1 MFQFIAISIFCMT
14 VLSFNELYAQTTLRI
29 AAIAHGGNF
38 RYSSYFMKEEFERLN
53 PNVDVQFIFLEDS
66 KFKKNLNGML
76 KGNNNVDIAIW
87 HTGERLNNFI
97 DHDLVLPITDIWK
110 TGKLDHQ
117 FIKPIKNKV
126 MVGNQIYAIPI
137 TYYHWGI
144 YYKKSLFKRLAI
156 TSPKNWFEFNKVIVK
171 FKENGITPFYIG
183 IKDPWPVGIWF
194 EYLNIRLN
202 GLDFHNEFVA
212 GKISAESSNIKE
224 VLKYW
229 KALIDS
235 DYFTI
240 PYQDKNL
247 ADGFPLIYREQAA
260 MVLAGNINGTFM
272 SEDKLNEFGFFPFPN
287 IKGGVENIPVLAM
300 DILIISKST
309 KQQALAKK
317 FLLYASNKDV
327 QNEFINKLSRL
338 PANKNSQVINTPLMR
353 DIQNSLNQVDEMSFF
368 YDREVE
374 KQYGQESLE
383 IWKGFMIKPDIEKA
397 QNLMEQARLRY
408 LARQKKV
415 IH

>member
-1 MFQFIAISIFCMT
+1 M
-14 VLSFNELYAQTTLRI
+14 LSSVYFFLYNGDQRSLKPL
-29 AAIAHGGNF
+29 F
-38 RYSSYFMKEEFERLN
+38 RR
-53 PNVDVQFIFLEDS
+53 PPQV
-66 KFKKNLNGML
+66 
-76 KGNNNVDIAIW
+76 
-87 HTGERLNNFI
+87 
-97 DHDLVLPITDIWK
+97 WK
-110 TGKLDHQ
+110 RD
-117 FIKPIKNKV
+117 
-126 MVGNQIYAIPI
+126 
-137 TYYHWGI
+137 
-144 YYKKSLFKRLAI
+144 R
-156 TSPKNWFEFNKVIVK
+156 
-171 FKENGITPFYIG
+171 
-183 IKDPWPVGIWF
+183 
-194 EYLNIRLN
+194 
-202 GLDFHNEFVA
+202 
-212 GKISAESSNIKE
+212 
-224 VLKYW
+224 
-229 KALIDS
+229 
-235 DYFTI
+235 
-240 PYQDKNL
+240 
-247 ADGFPLIYREQAA
+247 
-260 MVLAGNINGTFM
+260 
-272 SEDKLNEFGFFPFPN
+272 
-287 IKGGVENIPVLAM
+287 NIPVLAM